1 MNLDPQQLKQAYQSF
16 FEKSEAGKYFMSELN
31 RLLSDNHEAA
41 EKNPETARDFMQRAK
56 GNRQVLEHIL
66 SVGIEIKKDNWL
78 SRVSRKVRP

>member
-1 MNLDPQQLKQAYQSF
+1 MNLDPQQLKQAYQAF

-31 RLLSDNHEAA
+31 RMLSDNHETA
-41 EKNPETARDFMQRAK
+41 EKNPETARDHMQRAK
-56 GNRQVLEHIL
+56 GNRQVLEHIV